1 MKYIRIEMK
10 FKNRERML
18 VQEKK
23 KIVKSI
29 SNDADIIVSNQ
40 IDCYNNIF
48 PVDNIVLFDIHKYRE
63 VLFRM
68 KKMLNLCRI
77 NDVLKLIMKRDK
89 CTLRA
94 LMKELSFVDL
104 RNVLGALVVF
114 TDSYFVGNDKLIVVM
129 SEDACEQM
137 KDIRVHHFFRIYTR
151 ELKDERMIIV
161 PSWTQFARMIADQ
174 KGREAVC

>member
-1 MKYIRIEMK
+1 
-10 FKNRERML
+10 
-18 VQEKK
+18 
-23 KIVKSI
+23 
-29 SNDADIIVSNQ
+29 
-40 IDCYNNIF
+40 
-48 PVDNIVLFDIHKYRE
+48 
-63 VLFRM
+63 
-68 KKMLNLCRI
+68 
-77 NDVLKLIMKRDK
+77 
-89 CTLRA
+89 
-94 LMKELSFVDL
+94 MKELSFVDL